1 MDIEA
6 YTNREQVIRDFAF
19 LKRER
24 LGAELLASMERRV
37 EEEMRAIRRAPE
49 IVSTGPIAR
58 DIRYRLGFAAG
69 CEFVGQLL
77 DAAVE
82 WVDMEQKRS
91 QDHDV

>member
-6 YTNREQVIRDFAF
+6 YTESEQVIRDFAF

-24 LGAELLASMERRV
+24 LGAALLASMERRV

-58 DIRYRLGFAAG
+58 DLRYRLGFAAG
-69 CEFVGQLL
+69 CGFVGQLL

-82 WVDMEQKRS
+82 WLDRRAKEESRT
-91 QDHDV
+91 